1 MKIKSGFM
9 LRSIAGRNI
18 VVPVG
23 NRSLDFNG
31 MITLNESATF
41 LWEQLEKGAEE
52 QELVRAVLERYEDVD
67 EDLAMKSVSDFL
79 DKLRE
84 VDCLE

>member
-41 LWEQLEKGAEE
+41 HWEQLEKGAEE